1 MCRSQLELE
10 AMALTPWYQERAMI
24 PRTSRMDAL
33 IIAASAVL
41 AIGGMLSLR
50 SGEAFGWL
58 LLLLCSVA
66 AAFVVLRPFLPVTST
81 DGDALD
87 VTPWGISR
95 HNHTGTHEAVSWHDL
110 TEVAVVTT
118 VDALDDNE
126 DVHLILRGKEGSG
139 VVIPHTLAVESG
151 VITELQLRLSEFDN
165 QAFLD
170 AMMSAVNNV
179 FVLWRSPAAVLAPL
193 RNVAAKH
200 SALTLKTAG

>member
-1 MCRSQLELE
+1 
-10 AMALTPWYQERAMI
+10 MI
-24 PRTSRMDAL
+24 PRTSRSDAL

-41 AIGGMLSLR
+41 AIGGMLILR
-50 SGEAFGWL
+50 RGEALGWVL
-58 LLLLCSVA
+58 VLGCSFA
-66 AAFVVLRPFLPVTST
+66 AAFVVVRPLLPSARR
-81 DGDALD
+81 DAEREALD

-95 HNHTGTHEAVSWHDL
+95 SNDAGTQEAIAWADL

-118 VDALDDNE
+118 VDALDDAE
-126 DVHLILRGKEGSG
+126 DVHLVLRGQHGSG

-179 FVLWRSPAAVLAPL
+179 FVLWRAPATVVAPARPAAM
-193 RNVAAKH
+193 KH
-200 SALTLKTAG
+200 PALTLSAAR